1 MYILTRPRSHSIDG
15 SNVETGPKLRE
26 DSSRQAFGKNVGEL
40 GRRRDVKNA
49 DSTKSH
55 SFSDEVKINLN
66 VLGTLM
72 LNRVGRHVH
81 GADIVAVDQCG
92 MAQGCMQ
99 LRQQLAQPRS
109 FGDSIG
115 DRTILSF
122 STGASDRVL
131 ALGGLGNQ
139 SVTEE
144 HCVG

>member
-1 MYILTRPRSHSIDG
+1 MYILTRPRSHSVDG
-15 SNVETGPKLRE
+15 SNVETVPKLRE

-92 MAQGCMQ
+92 MAQGVCSSDNNWRNQ
-99 LRQQLAQPRS
+99 EASATALATARYSASALERETVFWRLEDQEIKVSPRN
-109 FGDSIG
+109 
-115 DRTILSF
+115 T
-122 STGASDRVL
+122 A
-131 ALGGLGNQ
+131 
-139 SVTEE
+139 
-144 HCVG
+144 